1 MDDEPKFI
9 WDLNII
15 DEDDLPEEDHRYR
28 RVYDID
34 TDFVILEEV
43 DDDDEPPVYHEE
55 ELDENM
61 MYTYYEE
68 SEFY

>member
-1 MDDEPKFI
+1 MPELPELPDE
-9 WDLNII
+9 
-15 DEDDLPEEDHRYR
+15 LPEEDRRYR

-43 DDDDEPPVYHEE
+43 DDDDEPPAYYEE
-55 ELDENM
+55 PLDENL